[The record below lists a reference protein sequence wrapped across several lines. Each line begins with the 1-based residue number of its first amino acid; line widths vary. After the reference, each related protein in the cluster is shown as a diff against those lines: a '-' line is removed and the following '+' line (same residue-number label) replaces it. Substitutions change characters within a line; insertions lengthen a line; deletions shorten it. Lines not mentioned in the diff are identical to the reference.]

1 MKYYRVTVY
10 TPFCGEEADHY
21 IKAESR
27 GKLEEIAAELAY
39 ENGLEWCDDQVLEEQ
54 DMTEA
59 EYFAD
64 CGYGYEEITLEEYNN
79 NCDPWDREE
88 DK

>member
-27 GKLEEIAAELAY
+27 GKLEDIAADLAY
-39 ENGLEWCDDQVLEEQ
+39 ENGLEWCDDQ
-54 DMTEA
+54 
-59 EYFAD
+59 
-64 CGYGYEEITLEEYNN
+64 TLEENDMSEDDYYAE
-79 NCDPWDREE
+79 CGYRIQEIDEDEYRENAWGC
-88 DK
+88 